1 MKEEYIKKETTSFKE
16 LVKNEQIFA
25 PCVWDCR
32 TARAAE
38 LTGFKALMLSGGQLA
53 GYVHKG
59 FWQCMDTLR
68 EKQKLEKLWEN
79 GNAPWKLWKD

>member
-32 TARAAE
+32 TASHRDNPILNDKTAE
-38 LTGFKALMLSGGQLA
+38 RLALRHL
-53 GYVHKG
+53 
-59 FWQCMDTLR
+59 C
-68 EKQKLEKLWEN
+68 
-79 GNAPWKLWKD
+79 

>member
-38 LTGFKALMLSGGQLA
+38 LTGFKALMLSSQTA
-53 GYVHKG
+53 AITTDHISSRK
-59 FWQCMDTLR
+59 
-68 EKQKLEKLWEN
+68 N
-79 GNAPWKLWKD
+79 

>member
-1 MKEEYIKKETTSFKE
+1 MKNEYLKKETASFKE

-38 LTGFKALMLSGGQLA
+38 LSGFKALMLSGGQLA
-53 GYVHKG
+53 ESIAGLHRQASRRDARRFLYDQSV
-59 FWQCMDTLR
+59 
-68 EKQKLEKLWEN
+68 
-79 GNAPWKLWKD
+79 

>member
-53 GYVHKG
+53 TSLKG
-59 FWQCMDTLR
+59 SIIVRRKEDNCGGSDGSFIRVKR
-68 EKQKLEKLWEN
+68 EF
-79 GNAPWKLWKD
+79 